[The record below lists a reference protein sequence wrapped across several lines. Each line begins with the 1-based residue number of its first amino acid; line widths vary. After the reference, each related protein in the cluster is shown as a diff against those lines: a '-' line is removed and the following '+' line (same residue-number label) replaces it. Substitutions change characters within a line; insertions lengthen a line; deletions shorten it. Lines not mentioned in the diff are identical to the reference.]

1 MILAV
6 ILLPIITG
14 VLLPVLPFQS
24 KKQRDLFNE
33 IIVVINTIMV
43 WYLILNR
50 PADPFTVVNYTGDL
64 SITFKIDGLGMVF
77 GGLVATLWPLATLYA
92 FEYMKH
98 EGRNNLFFSFYT
110 MTYGVCIGIAFAANL
125 MTLYM
130 FYELLTLSTLTLVI
144 HKLDQPSILAARK
157 YMVYSLAG
165 AAFAFIGF
173 MFIP

>member
-24 KKQRDLFNE
+24 KKQRELFNE

-92 FEYMKH
+92 FEYMTK
-98 EGRNNLFFSFYT
+98 E
-110 MTYGVCIGIAFAANL
+110 
-125 MTLYM
+125 
-130 FYELLTLSTLTLVI
+130 
-144 HKLDQPSILAARK
+144 
-157 YMVYSLAG
+157 
-165 AAFAFIGF
+165 
-173 MFIP
+173 